1 MPIDQSYD
9 FFDKLEL
16 LAPAQQPSLA
26 MPDSFAPSPPTDA
39 PSLAGVMDNKIITFT
54 DNLEPKFKEAAKYSV
69 QISQAAANKSFNQIT
84 QRLEW
89 YGAYSEA
96 LRHCGWIGT
105 SNNFV
110 KYKEAKAEVN
120 MELVAIELL
129 KLAMGPTVS
138 RVLGVT
144 IAAIQALKANTELTA
159 KLQKS
164 ASQGESGSFNIL
176 PCLQQNEDVVMYDQ
190 AMTYQRRSNS
200 GGFWFWSWKS
210 TDISLEQVANK
221 WELNFDHYQ
230 ALEAQIKAKIGKHSS
245 DFFDELDL

>member
-1 MPIDQSYD
+1 M
-9 FFDKLEL
+9 
-16 LAPAQQPSLA
+16 
-26 MPDSFAPSPPTDA
+26 
-39 PSLAGVMDNKIITFT
+39 
-54 DNLEPKFKEAAKYSV
+54 
-69 QISQAAANKSFNQIT
+69 

-89 YGAYSEA
+89 HGAYSEA

-110 KYKEAKAEVN
+110 KYKEAKTEVN
-120 MELVAIELL
+120 MELVVIELL
-129 KLAMGPTVS
+129 KLAMGPTIS
-138 RVLGVT
+138 RVLDVT
-144 IAAIQALKANTELTA
+144 TAAIQALKANTELTA

-176 PCLQQNEDVVMYDQ
+176 PRLQQDEDVVMYDQ
-190 AMTYQRRSNS
+190 AMTYQRRSSS

-210 TDISLEQVANK
+210 SDISLEQVANK